1 MFDIK
6 LKYFLN
12 IIYSM
17 LFLDLRGGNILEV
30 KKHFKLYK
38 SGKQWITAAVAT
50 VALSAGM
57 VLGGVA
63 HADTTTPA
71 DNQSVATTQP
81 VGSQN
86 KATQDSTQGQTAA
99 NNVVPDLLQHTL
111 AAATNNNTQ
120 NASDLNAQKTQ
131 QSQSYNH
138 DDNGSYG
145 NFDSVAVDG
154 NQLHVTGW
162 QATNKAAQY
171 GTDNR

>member
-1 MFDIK
+1 M
-6 LKYFLN
+6 
-12 IIYSM
+12 
-17 LFLDLRGGNILEV
+17 EV

-99 NNVVPDLLQHTL
+99 NNVVPDLLQHGRL
-111 AAATNNNTQ
+111 
-120 NASDLNAQKTQ
+120 
-131 QSQSYNH
+131 
-138 DDNGSYG
+138 
-145 NFDSVAVDG
+145 
-154 NQLHVTGW
+154 
-162 QATNKAAQY
+162 
-171 GTDNR
+171 